1 MRRQP
6 IGVKFGQRK
15 GVTMRLRCL
24 LGILHRHVILTS
36 AVLLL
41 AGPSFAQKPDAELRG
56 ITVVGVEV
64 EDVSAQAAACG
75 LSREAIQ
82 STVTKALTEGGL
94 KVTRNADTDVYL
106 YVNVNTVSPA
116 AGVCVSRYDASLNT
130 NITAKLP
137 YQDQSALV
145 QVVLIHEGGMASGGA
160 SGHGDGVVKTL
171 KQYVDQFALRIR
183 RASL

>member
-1 MRRQP
+1 MSTCRRP
-6 IGVKFGQRK
+6 SGA
-15 GVTMRLRCL
+15 VTSCA
-24 LGILHRHVILTS
+24 ILT
-36 AVLLL
+36 ACLVCL
-41 AGPSFAQKPDAELRG
+41 AGPSFAQKPDAELKG

-82 STVTKALTEGGL
+82 ATVTKALTDGGL

-116 AGVCVSRYDASLNT
+116 AGICVSRYDASLNT
-130 NITAKLP
+130 YITAKPP
-137 YQDQSALV
+137 YQDQPALL
-145 QVVLIHEGGMASGGA
+145 QVVLVHEGGMASGGA
-160 SGHGDGVVKTL
+160 SGHGDGVIRTL

-183 RASL
+183 RASQ